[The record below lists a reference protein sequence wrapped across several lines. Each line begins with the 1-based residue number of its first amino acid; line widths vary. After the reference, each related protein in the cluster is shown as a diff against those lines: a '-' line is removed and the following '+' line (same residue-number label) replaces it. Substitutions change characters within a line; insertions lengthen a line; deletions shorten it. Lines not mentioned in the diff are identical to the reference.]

1 MNLSTLN
8 IEIVQ
13 FGTTGVKTEWG
24 IPAEARVM
32 ASVML
37 GIEQLK
43 KGQGTYLTDADLTS
57 PDDDD

>member
-1 MNLSTLN
+1 MSLSTLSVP
-8 IEIVQ
+8 IVR
-13 FGTTGVKTEWG
+13 FGTMNVTTQWG
-24 IPAEARVM
+24 LPAEAVIM